1 MNNDIQARISN
12 FSEEITKLFSSLRD
26 TVYSSVS
33 DDLEEKLWGGLPSYY
48 LGKNFVRLILFKD
61 HINIEASA
69 IIKYK
74 DDLKEYK
81 LTPKGMLQLSP
92 NREIPTDVLKQA
104 FKETLTN

>member
-33 DDLEEKLWGGLPSYY
+33 DDLEEK
-48 LGKNFVRLILFKD
+48 RC
-61 HINIEASA
+61 EASA